1 LISDEMIELWDAA
14 EVEDN
19 PETAVEGVAVTEVES
34 EVSRAV
40 QASDCVWDDW

>member
-1 LISDEMIELWDAA
+1 LTSDEIIELQDTV
-14 EVEDN
+14 EIEDN

-34 EVSRAV
+34 EASRAA